1 MTRYERR
8 ALETRNHDSL
18 MIKYFGVVLVMGA
31 CLAVLFIS
39 FNF

>member
-18 MIKYFGVVLVMGA
+18 MIKCFGILLVMGA
-31 CLAVLFIS
+31 ALTILLIS
-39 FNF
+39 FNS